1 MRKAVRNEKLDRREL
16 KIIFMGTPEF
26 AATNLKALIDE
37 GFNVVLALCQPDKPV
52 GRKHILTAP
61 PVKVLAQENGIEVY
75 QPDTLRTD
83 EALEKLASYDADL
96 IVTAA
101 YGKILPKAVLD
112 LPKYGCINCH
122 GSLLPAR
129 RGSAPVQRAILEG
142 DTVTG
147 ITFMKMDVGMD
158 TGDIIEKIEVEID
171 PNEHTE
177 SLMDRL
183 AAASAAK
190 LPRIIDAWVDG
201 SLTSIKQDDSLAT
214 SCPPIRPEEG
224 EFTWEQDA
232 KDIHNRVRALSA
244 WPGAFVMKGE
254 NKLKVLDSEVLE
266 DMSLVPSELTESDP
280 GTVVKAKGEN
290 LIVKCGKGFLKVKEL
305 QQPGGKRLQAR
316 DCAHNF
322 TVGNPIM

>member
-1 MRKAVRNEKLDRREL
+1 MDRRDL

-26 AATNLKALIDE
+26 AGTNLKALIE
-37 GFNVVLALCQPDKPV
+37 GGYNVVLCLCQPDKPV

-61 PVKVLAQENGIEVY
+61 PVKVIAQENGIEVY
-75 QPDTLRTD
+75 QPDTLKTE
-83 EALEKLASYDADL
+83 EALEKIASYDADL

-129 RGSAPVQRAILEG
+129 RGSAPVQRAVLEG
-142 DTVTG
+142 DKVTG

-158 TGDIIEKIEVEID
+158 TGDIIDKIEVAID

-177 SLMDRL
+177 TLMNRL
-183 AAASAAK
+183 AVASAEK
-190 LPRIIDAWVDG
+190 LPSIIDAWAAGD
-201 SLTSIKQDDSLAT
+201 LTSTKQDDSLAT
-214 SCPPIRPEEG
+214 NCPPIRPEEG
-224 EFTWEQDA
+224 EFTWDQDA
-232 KDIHNRVRALSA
+232 LAIHNRVRALSS
-244 WPGAFVMKGE
+244 WPGAFVMTGE

-266 DMSLVPSELTESDP
+266 DETMVPEELKASVP

-305 QQPGGKRLQAR
+305 QVPGGKRLQSR

>member
-1 MRKAVRNEKLDRREL
+1 MDRREL

-26 AATNLKALIDE
+26 AQTNLKALIDG

-61 PVKVLAQENGIEVY
+61 PVKVLALNSGIEVY

-83 EALEKLASYDADL
+83 EALEKLSSYNADL

-142 DTVTG
+142 DKVTG

-158 TGDIIEKIEVEID
+158 TGDIIDKIEVSID

-177 SLMDRL
+177 SLMNRL
-183 AAASAAK
+183 AVASAGK
-190 LPRIIDAWVDG
+190 LPSLIDSWVAG
-201 SLTSIKQDDSLAT
+201 ELKTIKQDDSLAT
-214 SCPPIRPEEG
+214 ACPPIKPEEG
-224 EFTWEQDA
+224 EFTWDQDA

-254 NKLKVLDSEVLE
+254 NKLKVLDSEVVE
-266 DMSLVPSELTESDP
+266 DMTLIPEDLKDSEP
-280 GTVVKAKGEN
+280 GIVVRAKGEN
-290 LIVKCGKGFLKVKEL
+290 LIVKCGNGFLKVKEL
-305 QQPGGKRLQAR
+305 QQPGGKKLQAR

-322 TVGNPIM
+322 TVGNPVMQE

>member
-1 MRKAVRNEKLDRREL
+1 MDRREL
-16 KIIFMGTPEF
+16 KIVFMGTPEF
-26 AATNLKALIDE
+26 AQTNLKALIDG

-61 PVKVLAQENGIEVY
+61 PVKVTALENGIEIY
-75 QPDTLRTD
+75 QPDTLRSD
-83 EALEKLASYDADL
+83 EALEKIASYNCDL

-101 YGKILPKAVLD
+101 YGKILPKTVLD

-129 RGSAPVQRAILEG
+129 RGSAPVQRAVLEG
-142 DTVTG
+142 DKVTG

-158 TGDIIEKIEVEID
+158 TGDIIDKIEVAID

-177 SLMDRL
+177 SLMNRL
-183 AAASAAK
+183 AEASAEK
-190 LPRIIDAWVDG
+190 LPSIIDAWVAG
-201 SLTSIKQDDSLAT
+201 ELTTTKQDDSLAT

-224 EFTWEQDA
+224 EFTWDQDA
-232 KDIHNRVRALSA
+232 FDIHNRVRALSA

-254 NKLKVLDSEVLE
+254 NKLKVLDSVVVE
-266 DMSLVPSELTESDP
+266 DMTLIPEELIDAEP
-280 GTVVKAKGEN
+280 GVVVKAKGEN
-290 LIVKCGKGFLKVKEL
+290 LIVKCGRGFLKVLEL
-305 QQPGGKRLQAR
+305 QVPGGKRLASR

>member
-1 MRKAVRNEKLDRREL
+1 MDRREL
-16 KIIFMGTPEF
+16 KIVFMGTPEF
-26 AATNLKALIDE
+26 AQTNLKALID
-37 GFNVVLALCQPDKPV
+37 GGYNVVLALCQPDKPV

-61 PVKVLAQENGIEVY
+61 PVKVTALENGIEVY

-83 EALEKLASYDADL
+83 EALEKLSSYNCDL

-129 RGSAPVQRAILEG
+129 RGSAPVQRAVLEG
-142 DTVTG
+142 DKVTG

-158 TGDIIEKIEVEID
+158 TGDIIDKIEVSID

-177 SLMDRL
+177 SLMNRL
-183 AAASAAK
+183 AEASANK
-190 LPRIIDAWVDG
+190 LPSIIDSWVAGD
-201 SLTSIKQDDSLAT
+201 LKATKQDDSLAT

-224 EFTWEQDA
+224 EFTWDQDA
-232 KDIHNRVRALSA
+232 VDIHNRVRALSA

-254 NKLKVLDSEVLE
+254 NKLKVLDSVVVE
-266 DMSLVPSELTESDP
+266 DMTLIPEELKDAEP
-280 GTVVKAKGEN
+280 GVVVRAKGEN
-290 LIVKCGKGFLKVKEL
+290 LIVKCGRGFLKILEL
-305 QQPGGKRLQAR
+305 QVPGGKRLASR

-322 TVGNPIM
+322 TVGNPIMQE

>member
-1 MRKAVRNEKLDRREL
+1 MDRRDL
-16 KIIFMGTPEF
+16 KIVFMGTPEF
-26 AATNLKALIDE
+26 AQTNLKALIDG
-37 GFNVVLALCQPDKPV
+37 GFNVTAVLCQPDKPV

-61 PVKVLAQENGIEVY
+61 PVKVTAMENGIEVY
-75 QPDTLRTD
+75 QPDTLRSD
-83 EALEKLASYDADL
+83 EALEKISGFDPDL

-142 DTVTG
+142 DKVTG

-158 TGDIIEKIEVEID
+158 TGDIIDKIEVEIG

-177 SLMDRL
+177 SLMNRL
-183 AAASAAK
+183 ALASAEK
-190 LPRIIDAWVDG
+190 LPSVIDSWIAGELD
-201 SLTSIKQDDSLAT
+201 TTKQDDSLAT
-214 SCPPIRPEEG
+214 ACPPIRPEEG
-224 EFTWEQDA
+224 EFTWDQDA
-232 KDIHNRVRALSA
+232 ADIHNRVRALSA

-254 NKLKVLDSEVLE
+254 NKLKVLDSEIAE
-266 DMSLVPSELTESDP
+266 DMTLIPDEFKDSEP

-290 LIVKCGKGFLKVKEL
+290 LIVKCGKGFLKIKEL
-305 QQPGGKRLQAR
+305 QVPGGKRLAAR

-322 TVGNPIM
+322 TAGKPIMQE

>member
-1 MRKAVRNEKLDRREL
+1 MDRRDL
-16 KIIFMGTPEF
+16 KIVFMGTPEF
-26 AATNLKALIDE
+26 AQTNLKALIDG
-37 GFNVVLALCQPDKPV
+37 GFNVTAVLCQPDKPV

-61 PVKVLAQENGIEVY
+61 PVKVTAMENGIEVY
-75 QPDTLRTD
+75 QPDTLRSD
-83 EALEKLASYDADL
+83 EALEKISGFDPDL

-142 DTVTG
+142 DKVTG

-158 TGDIIEKIEVEID
+158 TGDIIDKIEVAID

-177 SLMDRL
+177 SLMNRL
-183 AAASAAK
+183 ALASAEK
-190 LPRIIDAWVDG
+190 LPSVIDSWIAGELD
-201 SLTSIKQDDSLAT
+201 TTKQDDSLAT
-214 SCPPIRPEEG
+214 ACPPIRPEEG
-224 EFTWEQDA
+224 EFTWDQDA
-232 KDIHNRVRALSA
+232 ADIHNRVRALSA

-254 NKLKVLDSEVLE
+254 NKLKVLDSEVAE
-266 DMSLVPSELTESDP
+266 DMTLIPDEFKDSEP

-290 LIVKCGKGFLKVKEL
+290 LIVKCGKGFLKIKEL
-305 QQPGGKRLQAR
+305 QVPGGKRLAAR

-322 TVGNPIM
+322 TAGRPIMQE

>member
-1 MRKAVRNEKLDRREL
+1 MDRRDL
-16 KIIFMGTPEF
+16 KIVFMGTPEF
-26 AATNLKALIDE
+26 AQTNLKALIDG
-37 GFNVVLALCQPDKPV
+37 GFNVTAVLCQPDKPV

-61 PVKVLAQENGIEVY
+61 PVKVTALENGIEVY
-75 QPDTLRTD
+75 QPDTLRSD
-83 EALEKLASYDADL
+83 EALEKISGFEPDL

-142 DTVTG
+142 DKVTG

-158 TGDIIEKIEVEID
+158 TGDIIDKIEVEID

-177 SLMDRL
+177 SLMNRL
-183 AAASAAK
+183 ALASAEK
-190 LPRIIDAWVDG
+190 LPSVIDSWIAGELD
-201 SLTSIKQDDSLAT
+201 TTKQDDSLAT
-214 SCPPIRPEEG
+214 ACPPIRPEEG
-224 EFTWEQDA
+224 EFTWDQDA
-232 KDIHNRVRALSA
+232 ADIHNRVRALSA

-254 NKLKVLDSEVLE
+254 NKLKVLDSEIAE
-266 DMSLVPSELTESDP
+266 DMTLIPDEFKDSEP

-290 LIVKCGKGFLKVKEL
+290 LIVKCGKGFLKIKEL
-305 QQPGGKRLQAR
+305 QVPGGKRLAAR

-322 TVGNPIM
+322 TAGKPIMQE

>member
-1 MRKAVRNEKLDRREL
+1 MDRRDL
-16 KIIFMGTPEF
+16 KVIFMGTPEF
-26 AATNLKALIDE
+26 AGTNLKALIDA
-37 GFNVVLALCQPDKPV
+37 GYNVVLAVCQPDKPV

-61 PVKVLAQENGIEVY
+61 PVKVIAQDNGIEVY

-83 EALEKLASYDADL
+83 DAFAKISSYNADL

-101 YGKILPKAVLD
+101 YGKILPASILD

-122 GSLLPAR
+122 GSLLPKR

-142 DTVTG
+142 DKVTG

-158 TGDIIEKIEVEID
+158 TGDIIEKIEVTID

-177 SLMDRL
+177 SLMNRL
-183 AAASAAK
+183 AVASAAK
-190 LPRIIDAWVDG
+190 LPEIIDKWVAG
-201 SLTSIKQDDSLAT
+201 ELQSTKQDDSLAT

-224 EFTWEQDA
+224 EFTWDQDA
-232 KDIHNRVRALSA
+232 AAIHNRVRALSA
-244 WPGAFVMKGE
+244 WPGAFVMKDE
-254 NKLKVLDSEVLE
+254 NKLKVLDSVVLE
-266 DMSLVPSELTESDP
+266 DESIVPDELKDSEP

-290 LIVKCGKGFLKVKEL
+290 LIVKCGKGYLKVLEL
-305 QQPGGKRLQAR
+305 QVPGGKKLMSR

>member
-1 MRKAVRNEKLDRREL
+1 MDRREL

-26 AATNLKALIDE
+26 AQTNLKALIDG

-61 PVKVLAQENGIEVY
+61 PVKVLAMDSGIEVY

-83 EALEKLASYDADL
+83 EALEKLSSYNADL

-142 DTVTG
+142 DKVTG

-158 TGDIIEKIEVEID
+158 TGDIIDKIEVAID

-177 SLMDRL
+177 SLMNRL
-183 AAASAAK
+183 AVASAGK
-190 LPRIIDAWVDG
+190 LPSLIDSWVAG
-201 SLTSIKQDDSLAT
+201 ELKTIKQDDSLAT
-214 SCPPIRPEEG
+214 ACPPIKPEEG
-224 EFTWEQDA
+224 EFTWDQDA

-254 NKLKVLDSEVLE
+254 NKLKVLDSEVVE
-266 DMSLVPSELTESDP
+266 DMTLIPEELKESEP
-280 GTVVKAKGEN
+280 GIVVKAKGEN
-290 LIVKCGKGFLKVKEL
+290 LIVKCGNGFLKVKEL
-305 QQPGGKRLQAR
+305 QQPGGKKLQAR

-322 TVGNPIM
+322 TVGNPVMQE

>member
-1 MRKAVRNEKLDRREL
+1 MDRREL

-26 AATNLKALIDE
+26 AQTNLKALIDG

-61 PVKVLAQENGIEVY
+61 PVKVLAIESGIEVY

-83 EALEKLASYDADL
+83 EALEKLSSYEADL

-142 DTVTG
+142 DKVTG

-158 TGDIIEKIEVEID
+158 TGDIIDKIEVSID

-177 SLMDRL
+177 SLMNRL
-183 AAASAAK
+183 AVASAGK
-190 LPRIIDAWVDG
+190 LPSLIDSWVAG
-201 SLTSIKQDDSLAT
+201 ELKTIKQDDSLAT
-214 SCPPIRPEEG
+214 ACPPIKPEEG
-224 EFTWEQDA
+224 EFTWDQDA

-254 NKLKVLDSEVLE
+254 NKLKVLDSEVVE
-266 DMSLVPSELTESDP
+266 DMTLIPEDLKDSEP
-280 GTVVKAKGEN
+280 GIVVRAKGEN
-290 LIVKCGKGFLKVKEL
+290 LIVKCGNGFLKVKEL
-305 QQPGGKRLQAR
+305 QQPGGKKLQAR

-322 TVGNPIM
+322 TVGNPVMQE

>member
-1 MRKAVRNEKLDRREL
+1 MDRRDL
-16 KIIFMGTPEF
+16 KIVFMGTPEF
-26 AATNLKALIDE
+26 AQTNLKALIDG
-37 GFNVVLALCQPDKPV
+37 GFNVTAVLCQPDKPV

-61 PVKVLAQENGIEVY
+61 PVKVTALENGIEVY
-75 QPDTLRTD
+75 QPDTLRSD
-83 EALEKLASYDADL
+83 EALEKISGFDPDL

-142 DTVTG
+142 DKVTG

-158 TGDIIEKIEVEID
+158 TGDIIDKIEVAID

-177 SLMDRL
+177 SLMNRL
-183 AAASAAK
+183 ALASAEK
-190 LPRIIDAWVDG
+190 LPSVIDSWIAGELD
-201 SLTSIKQDDSLAT
+201 TTKQDDSLAT
-214 SCPPIRPEEG
+214 ACPPIRPEEG
-224 EFTWEQDA
+224 EFTWDQDA
-232 KDIHNRVRALSA
+232 ADIHNRVRALSA

-254 NKLKVLDSEVLE
+254 NKLKVLDSEVAE
-266 DMSLVPSELTESDP
+266 DMTLIPDEFKDSEP

-290 LIVKCGKGFLKVKEL
+290 LIVKCGKGFLKIKEL
-305 QQPGGKRLQAR
+305 QVPGGKRLAAR

-322 TVGNPIM
+322 TAGKPIMQE

>member
-1 MRKAVRNEKLDRREL
+1 MDRRDL
-16 KIIFMGTPEF
+16 KIVFMGTPEF
-26 AATNLKALIDE
+26 AQTNLKALIDG
-37 GFNVVLALCQPDKPV
+37 GFNVTAVLCQPDKPV

-61 PVKVLAQENGIEVY
+61 PVKVTALENGIEVY
-75 QPDTLRTD
+75 QPDTLRSD
-83 EALEKLASYDADL
+83 EALEKISGFDPDL

-142 DTVTG
+142 DKVTG

-158 TGDIIEKIEVEID
+158 TGDIIDKIEVAID

-177 SLMDRL
+177 SLMNRL
-183 AAASAAK
+183 AQASAEK
-190 LPRIIDAWVDG
+190 LPSVIDSWIAGELD
-201 SLTSIKQDDSLAT
+201 TTKQDDSLAT
-214 SCPPIRPEEG
+214 ACPPIRPEEG
-224 EFTWEQDA
+224 EFTWDQDVA
-232 KDIHNRVRALSA
+232 DIHNRVRALSA

-254 NKLKVLDSEVLE
+254 NKLKVLDSEVAE
-266 DMSLVPSELTESDP
+266 DMTLIPDEFKDSEP

-290 LIVKCGKGFLKVKEL
+290 LIVKCGKGFLKIKEL
-305 QQPGGKRLQAR
+305 QVPGGKRLAAR

-322 TVGNPIM
+322 TAGKPIMQE

>member
-1 MRKAVRNEKLDRREL
+1 MDRRDL
-16 KIIFMGTPEF
+16 KIVFMGTPEF
-26 AATNLKALIDE
+26 AQTNLKALIDG
-37 GFNVVLALCQPDKPV
+37 GFNVTAVLCQPDKPV

-61 PVKVLAQENGIEVY
+61 PVKVTALENGIEVY
-75 QPDTLRTD
+75 QPDTLRSD
-83 EALEKLASYDADL
+83 EALEKISGFDPDL

-142 DTVTG
+142 DKVTG

-158 TGDIIEKIEVEID
+158 TGDIIDKIEVEIG

-177 SLMDRL
+177 SLMNRL
-183 AAASAAK
+183 ALASAEK
-190 LPRIIDAWVDG
+190 LPSVIDSWIAGELD
-201 SLTSIKQDDSLAT
+201 TTKQDDSLAT
-214 SCPPIRPEEG
+214 ACPPIRPEEG
-224 EFTWEQDA
+224 EFTWDQDA
-232 KDIHNRVRALSA
+232 ADIHNRVRALSA

-254 NKLKVLDSEVLE
+254 NKLKVLDSEVAE
-266 DMSLVPSELTESDP
+266 DMTLIPDEFKDSEP

-290 LIVKCGKGFLKVKEL
+290 LIVKCGKGFLKIKEL
-305 QQPGGKRLQAR
+305 QVPGGKRLAAR

-322 TVGNPIM
+322 TAGKPIMQE

>member
-1 MRKAVRNEKLDRREL
+1 MDRREL

-26 AATNLKALIDE
+26 AQTNLKALIDG

-61 PVKVLAQENGIEVY
+61 PVKVLAIESGIEVY

-83 EALEKLASYDADL
+83 EALEKLSSYDADL

-142 DTVTG
+142 DKVTG

-158 TGDIIEKIEVEID
+158 TGDIIDKIEVSID

-177 SLMDRL
+177 SLMNRL
-183 AAASAAK
+183 AVASAEK
-190 LPRIIDAWVDG
+190 LPSIIDSWVAG
-201 SLTSIKQDDSLAT
+201 ELKTIKQDDSLAT
-214 SCPPIRPEEG
+214 ACPPIKPEEG
-224 EFTWEQDA
+224 EFTWDQDA

-254 NKLKVLDSEVLE
+254 NKLKVLDSEVVE
-266 DMSLVPSELTESDP
+266 DMTLIPEDLKDSEP
-280 GTVVKAKGEN
+280 GIVVRAKGEN
-290 LIVKCGKGFLKVKEL
+290 LIVKCGNGFLKVKEL
-305 QQPGGKRLQAR
+305 QQPGGKKLQAR

-322 TVGNPIM
+322 TVGNPVMQE

>member
-1 MRKAVRNEKLDRREL
+1 MLRTDNMDRREL

-75 QPDTLRTD
+75 QPDTLRSD
-83 EALEKLASYDADL
+83 EALEKLSSYEAGL

-112 LPKYGCINCH
+112 LPEFGCINCH

-142 DTVTG
+142 DSVTG

-158 TGDIIEKIEVEID
+158 TGDIIDKIEVVID

-177 SLMDRL
+177 SLMNRL
-183 AAASAAK
+183 AEASAAK
-190 LPRIIDAWVDG
+190 LPQIIDEWVKG
-201 SLTSIKQDDSLAT
+201 NLTSVKQDDSLAT

-224 EFTWEQDA
+224 EFTWDQDA

-244 WPGAFVMKGE
+244 WPGAFLMKGE
-254 NKLKVLDSEVLE
+254 NKLKVLDSEVVE
-266 DMSLVPSELTESDP
+266 DETVVPAEFMETEP

>member
-1 MRKAVRNEKLDRREL
+1 MDRRDL
-16 KIIFMGTPEF
+16 KVIFMGTPEF
-26 AATNLKALIDE
+26 AGTNLKALIDA
-37 GFNVVLALCQPDKPV
+37 GYNVVLAVCQPDKPV

-61 PVKVLAQENGIEVY
+61 PVKVVAQDNGIEVY

-83 EALEKLASYDADL
+83 DAFAKISSYNADL

-101 YGKILPKAVLD
+101 YGKILPASILD

-122 GSLLPAR
+122 GSLLPKR

-142 DTVTG
+142 DKVTG

-158 TGDIIEKIEVEID
+158 TGDIIEKIEVAID

-177 SLMDRL
+177 SLMNRL
-183 AAASAAK
+183 AEASAAK
-190 LPRIIDAWVDG
+190 LPEIIDKWVAG
-201 SLTSIKQDDSLAT
+201 ELTSTKQDDSLAT

-224 EFTWEQDA
+224 EFTWDQDA
-232 KDIHNRVRALSA
+232 AAIHNRVRALSA
-244 WPGAFVMKGE
+244 WPGAFVMKDE
-254 NKLKVLDSEVLE
+254 NKLKVLDSVVLE
-266 DMSLVPSELTESDP
+266 DESIVPDELKDSEP

-290 LIVKCGKGFLKVKEL
+290 LIVKCGKGYLKVLEL
-305 QQPGGKRLQAR
+305 QVPGGKKLMSR

>member
-1 MRKAVRNEKLDRREL
+1 MDRREL
-16 KIIFMGTPEF
+16 KIVFMGTPEF
-26 AATNLKALIDE
+26 AQTNLKALIDG

-61 PVKVLAQENGIEVY
+61 PVKVTALENGIEVY

-83 EALEKLASYDADL
+83 EALEKIASYNCDL

-129 RGSAPVQRAILEG
+129 RGSAPVQRAVLEG
-142 DTVTG
+142 DKVTG

-158 TGDIIEKIEVEID
+158 TGDIIDKIEVAID

-177 SLMDRL
+177 SLMNRL
-183 AAASAAK
+183 AEASAEK
-190 LPRIIDAWVDG
+190 LPSIIDSWVAGD
-201 SLTSIKQDDSLAT
+201 LKTTKQDDSLAT

-224 EFTWEQDA
+224 EFTWDQDA
-232 KDIHNRVRALSA
+232 TAIHNRVRALST

-254 NKLKVLDSEVLE
+254 NKLKVLDSVVVE
-266 DMSLVPSELTESDP
+266 DMTLIPEDLRDAEP
-280 GTVVKAKGEN
+280 GVVVKAKGEN
-290 LIVKCGKGFLKVKEL
+290 LIVKCGNGFLKVLEL
-305 QQPGGKRLQAR
+305 QVPGGKRLASR

>member
-1 MRKAVRNEKLDRREL
+1 MDRRDL

-26 AATNLKALIDE
+26 AGTNLKALIE
-37 GFNVVLALCQPDKPV
+37 GGYNVVLCLCQPDKPV

-61 PVKVLAQENGIEVY
+61 PVKVIAQENGIEVY
-75 QPDTLRTD
+75 QPDTLKTE
-83 EALEKLASYDADL
+83 EALEKIASYDADL

-129 RGSAPVQRAILEG
+129 RGSAPVQRAVLEG
-142 DTVTG
+142 DKVTG

-158 TGDIIEKIEVEID
+158 TGDIIDKIEVAID

-177 SLMDRL
+177 TLMNRL
-183 AAASAAK
+183 AVASAEK
-190 LPRIIDAWVDG
+190 LPSIIDAWAAGD
-201 SLTSIKQDDSLAT
+201 LTSTKQDDSLAT
-214 SCPPIRPEEG
+214 ACPPIRPEEG
-224 EFTWEQDA
+224 EFTWDQDA
-232 KDIHNRVRALSA
+232 LAIHNRVRALSS
-244 WPGAFVMKGE
+244 WPGAFVMTGE

-266 DMSLVPSELTESDP
+266 DETMVPEELKASVP

-305 QQPGGKRLQAR
+305 QVPGGKRLRSR

>member
-1 MRKAVRNEKLDRREL
+1 MDRRDL
-16 KIIFMGTPEF
+16 KIVFMGTPEF
-26 AATNLKALIDE
+26 AQTNLKALIDG
-37 GFNVVLALCQPDKPV
+37 GFNVTAVLCQPDKPV

-61 PVKVLAQENGIEVY
+61 PVKVTAMENGIEVY
-75 QPDTLRTD
+75 QPDTLRSD
-83 EALEKLASYDADL
+83 EALEKISGFDPDL

-142 DTVTG
+142 DKVTG

-158 TGDIIEKIEVEID
+158 TGDIIDKIEVAID

-177 SLMDRL
+177 SLMNRL
-183 AAASAAK
+183 AQASAEK
-190 LPRIIDAWVDG
+190 LPSVIDSWIAGELD
-201 SLTSIKQDDSLAT
+201 TTKQDDSLAT
-214 SCPPIRPEEG
+214 ACPPIRPEEG
-224 EFTWEQDA
+224 EFTWDQDA
-232 KDIHNRVRALSA
+232 ADIHNRVRALSA

-254 NKLKVLDSEVLE
+254 NKLKVLDSEVAE
-266 DMSLVPSELTESDP
+266 DMTLIPDEFKDSEP

-290 LIVKCGKGFLKVKEL
+290 LIVKCGKGFLKIKEL
-305 QQPGGKRLQAR
+305 QVPGGKRLAAR

-322 TVGNPIM
+322 TAGKPIMQE

>member
-1 MRKAVRNEKLDRREL
+1 MDRREL

-26 AATNLKALIDE
+26 AGTNLKALIDG

-61 PVKVLAQENGIEVY
+61 PVKVLAQDNGIEVY
-75 QPDTLRTD
+75 QPDTLKTD
-83 EALEKLASYDADL
+83 EALAKISSYDADL

-101 YGKILPKAVLD
+101 YGKILPKAILD

-129 RGSAPVQRAILEG
+129 RGSAPVQRAVLEG
-142 DTVTG
+142 DKVTG

-158 TGDIIEKIEVEID
+158 TGDIIDKIEVEIEPD
-171 PNEHTE
+171 EHSDE
-177 SLMDRL
+177 LMNRL
-183 AAASAAK
+183 AIASAEK
-190 LPRIIDAWVDG
+190 LPGIIDDWVEG
-201 SLTSIKQDDSLAT
+201 KLQTTKQDDSLAT
-214 SCPPIRPEEG
+214 ACPPIRPEEG
-224 EFTWEQDA
+224 EFDWSQSA
-232 KDIHNRVRALSA
+232 SDIHNRVRALSS
-244 WPGAFVMKGE
+244 WPGAFVMKE
-254 NKLKVLDSEVLE
+254 DKKLKVLDSEVFE
-266 DMSLVPSELTESDP
+266 DVTQIPEELMNTEP

-290 LIVKCGKGFLKVKEL
+290 LIVKCGEGFLKIKEL

-322 TVGNPIM
+322 VVGSPVI

>member
-1 MRKAVRNEKLDRREL
+1 MDRRDL
-16 KIIFMGTPEF
+16 KIVFMGTPEF
-26 AATNLKALIDE
+26 AQTNLKALIDG
-37 GFNVVLALCQPDKPV
+37 GFNVTAVLCQPDKPV

-61 PVKVLAQENGIEVY
+61 PVKVTAMENGIEVY
-75 QPDTLRTD
+75 QPDTLRSD
-83 EALEKLASYDADL
+83 EALEKISGFDPDL

-142 DTVTG
+142 DKVTG

-158 TGDIIEKIEVEID
+158 TGDIIDKIEVAIN

-177 SLMDRL
+177 SLMNRL
-183 AAASAAK
+183 AQASAEK
-190 LPRIIDAWVDG
+190 LPSVIDSWIAGELD
-201 SLTSIKQDDSLAT
+201 TTKQDDSLAT
-214 SCPPIRPEEG
+214 ACPPIRPEEG
-224 EFTWEQDA
+224 EFTWDQDA
-232 KDIHNRVRALSA
+232 ADIHNRVRALSA

-254 NKLKVLDSEVLE
+254 NKLKVLDSEVAE
-266 DMSLVPSELTESDP
+266 DMTLIPDEFKDSEP

-290 LIVKCGKGFLKVKEL
+290 LIVKCGKGFLKIKEL
-305 QQPGGKRLQAR
+305 QVPGGKRLAAR

-322 TVGNPIM
+322 TAGKPIMQE

>member
-1 MRKAVRNEKLDRREL
+1 MDRRDL
-16 KIIFMGTPEF
+16 KIVFMGTPEF
-26 AATNLKALIDE
+26 AQTNLKALIDG
-37 GFNVVLALCQPDKPV
+37 GFNVTAVLCQPDKPV

-61 PVKVLAQENGIEVY
+61 PVKVTALENGIEVY
-75 QPDTLRTD
+75 QPDTLRSD
-83 EALEKLASYDADL
+83 EALEKISGFDPDL

-142 DTVTG
+142 DKVTG

-158 TGDIIEKIEVEID
+158 TGDIIDKIEVAID

-177 SLMDRL
+177 SLMNRL
-183 AAASAAK
+183 ALASAEK
-190 LPRIIDAWVDG
+190 LPSVIDSWIAGELD
-201 SLTSIKQDDSLAT
+201 TTKQDDSLAT
-214 SCPPIRPEEG
+214 ACPPIRPEEG
-224 EFTWEQDA
+224 EFTWDQDA
-232 KDIHNRVRALSA
+232 ADIHNRVRALSA

-254 NKLKVLDSEVLE
+254 NKLKVLDSEIAE
-266 DMSLVPSELTESDP
+266 DMTLIPDEFKDSEP

-290 LIVKCGKGFLKVKEL
+290 LIVKCGKGFLKIKEL
-305 QQPGGKRLQAR
+305 QVPGGKRLAAR

-322 TVGNPIM
+322 TAGKPIMQE

>member
-1 MRKAVRNEKLDRREL
+1 MDRRDL
-16 KIIFMGTPEF
+16 KIIFMGTPDF
-26 AATNLKALIDE
+26 AGTNLKALIE
-37 GFNVVLALCQPDKPV
+37 GGYNVVLCLCQPDKPV

-61 PVKVLAQENGIEVY
+61 PVKVIAQENGIEVY
-75 QPDTLRTD
+75 QPDTLKTE
-83 EALEKLASYDADL
+83 EALEKIASYDADL

-129 RGSAPVQRAILEG
+129 RGSAPVQRAVLEG
-142 DTVTG
+142 DKVTG

-158 TGDIIEKIEVEID
+158 TGDIIDKIEVAID

-177 SLMDRL
+177 TLMNRL
-183 AAASAAK
+183 AVASAEK
-190 LPRIIDAWVDG
+190 LPSIIDAWAAGD
-201 SLTSIKQDDSLAT
+201 LTSTKQDDSLAT
-214 SCPPIRPEEG
+214 ACPPIRPEEG
-224 EFTWEQDA
+224 EFTWDQDA
-232 KDIHNRVRALSA
+232 LAIHNRVRALSS
-244 WPGAFVMKGE
+244 WPGAFVMTGE

-266 DMSLVPSELTESDP
+266 DETMVPEELKASVP

-305 QQPGGKRLQAR
+305 QVPGGKRLQSR

>member
-1 MRKAVRNEKLDRREL
+1 LDRRDL

-26 AATNLKALIDE
+26 AGTNLKALIE
-37 GFNVVLALCQPDKPV
+37 GGYNVVLCLCQPDKPV

-61 PVKVLAQENGIEVY
+61 PVKVIAQENGIEVY
-75 QPDTLRTD
+75 QPDTLKTE

-129 RGSAPVQRAILEG
+129 RGSAPVQRAVLEG
-142 DTVTG
+142 DKVTG

-158 TGDIIEKIEVEID
+158 TGDIIDKIEVAID

-177 SLMDRL
+177 TLMNRL
-183 AAASAAK
+183 AVASAEK
-190 LPRIIDAWVDG
+190 LPSIIDAWAAGD
-201 SLTSIKQDDSLAT
+201 LTSTKQDDSLAT
-214 SCPPIRPEEG
+214 ACPPIRPEEG
-224 EFTWEQDA
+224 EFTWDQDA
-232 KDIHNRVRALSA
+232 LAIHNRVRALSS
-244 WPGAFVMKGE
+244 WPGAFVITGE

-266 DMSLVPSELTESDP
+266 DETMVPEELKASVP

-305 QQPGGKRLQAR
+305 QVPGGKRLQSR

>member
-1 MRKAVRNEKLDRREL
+1 MDRRDL
-16 KIIFMGTPEF
+16 KIVFMGTPEF
-26 AATNLKALIDE
+26 AQTNLKALIDG
-37 GFNVVLALCQPDKPV
+37 GFNVTAVLCQPDKPV

-61 PVKVLAQENGIEVY
+61 PVKVTAMENGIEIY
-75 QPDTLRTD
+75 QPDTLRSD
-83 EALEKLASYDADL
+83 EALEKISGFDPDL

-142 DTVTG
+142 DKVTG

-158 TGDIIEKIEVEID
+158 TGDIIDKIEVAID

-177 SLMDRL
+177 SLMNRL
-183 AAASAAK
+183 AQASAEK
-190 LPRIIDAWVDG
+190 LPSVIDSWIAGELD
-201 SLTSIKQDDSLAT
+201 TTKQDDSLAT
-214 SCPPIRPEEG
+214 ACPPIRPEEG
-224 EFTWEQDA
+224 EFTWDQDA
-232 KDIHNRVRALSA
+232 ADIHNRVRALSA

-254 NKLKVLDSEVLE
+254 NKLKVLDSEVAE
-266 DMSLVPSELTESDP
+266 DMTLIPDEFKDSEP

-290 LIVKCGKGFLKVKEL
+290 LIVKCGKGFLKIKEL
-305 QQPGGKRLQAR
+305 QVPGGKRLAAR

-322 TVGNPIM
+322 TAGKPIMQE

>member
-1 MRKAVRNEKLDRREL
+1 MDRREL

-26 AATNLKALIDE
+26 AQTNLKALIDG

-61 PVKVLAQENGIEVY
+61 PVKVLALDSGIEVY

-83 EALEKLASYDADL
+83 EALEKLSSYNADL

-142 DTVTG
+142 DKVTG

-158 TGDIIEKIEVEID
+158 TGDIIDKIEVSID

-177 SLMDRL
+177 SLMNRL
-183 AAASAAK
+183 AVASAEK
-190 LPRIIDAWVDG
+190 LPSIIDSWVAG
-201 SLTSIKQDDSLAT
+201 ELKTIKQDDSLAT
-214 SCPPIRPEEG
+214 ACPPIKPEEG
-224 EFTWEQDA
+224 EFTWDQDA
-232 KDIHNRVRALSA
+232 LDIHNRVRALSA

-254 NKLKVLDSEVLE
+254 NKLKVLDSEVVE
-266 DMSLVPSELTESDP
+266 DMTLIPEDLKDSEP
-280 GTVVKAKGEN
+280 GIVVRAKGEN
-290 LIVKCGKGFLKVKEL
+290 LIVKCGNGFLKVKEL
-305 QQPGGKRLQAR
+305 QQPGGKKLQAR

-322 TVGNPIM
+322 TVGNPVMQE